1 MDSHVNAR
9 NRGTMID
16 PSAVLGAVVVV
27 EMGTALLEVAEEAV
41 VIGELQIQHLLPLAG
56 EEVSFSLL

>member
-1 MDSHVNAR
+1 
-9 NRGTMID
+9 MID

-56 EEVSFSLL
+56 KEVSFSLL